1 MFHST
6 STQQGQTVFLIV
18 WYNCN
23 FLPCSCTVI
32 SLLGFYILSN
42 LIKHVFRVPHEDPS
56 GQSIVLPRYEFH
68 RIVQSAQVLTKEQRM
83 AQLEQMKRQKEAEMV
98 IRLNILSLEITF
110 LFINVTY
117 IKILSL
123 EKCITSHDHF

>member
-1 MFHST
+1 MLSQEIK
-6 STQQGQTVFLIV
+6 SLILFV
-18 WYNCN
+18 
-23 FLPCSCTVI
+23 

-83 AQLEQMKRQKEAEMV
+83 AQLEQMKRQKEAK
-98 IRLNILSLEITF
+98 LQLYHT
-110 LFINVTY
+110 INNTVWPCVEVEWNNDY
-117 IKILSL
+117 RY
-123 EKCITSHDHF
+123 TSK